1 MVDQVHHQEMERKKV
16 LVTKE
21 NLVMVKKITRNQL
34 ASLIIQSILEKNH
47 QAVQRVKKILLL
59 KERKNLKAGVTDLKT
74 LPLKNIVKKELR
86 LKIF

>member
-1 MVDQVHHQEMERKKV
+1 MERKKV
-16 LVTKE
+16 VVTKE

-47 QAVQRVKKILLL
+47 QVVQRVKKILLL